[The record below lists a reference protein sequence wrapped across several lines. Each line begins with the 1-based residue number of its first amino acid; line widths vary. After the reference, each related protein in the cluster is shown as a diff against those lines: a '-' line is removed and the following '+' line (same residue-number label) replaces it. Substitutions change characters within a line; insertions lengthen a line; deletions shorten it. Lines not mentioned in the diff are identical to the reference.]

1 MYSSFKNDIIVI
13 DGADGVG
20 KTTQV
25 GILKEKFKNKFN
37 FMKFPNYDSTTGYFI
52 TKYLEG
58 KFDKVFEGLEELD
71 RINKISML
79 YTMDR
84 SIWFAREYQYK
95 KPLICDRYTTSN
107 IIHMAALIIH
117 GGGTIEDVY
126 HYINNIESLEY
137 GSLNIPE
144 PDLVIYLD
152 APTEQL
158 SKNLKG
164 TQQVLDIHEDE
175 SIFKEIES
183 VKKEIID
190 YCGWKVV
197 NCVDEYGMRNIEN
210 INNDIIKIIDEY
222 YKNKKNK

>member
-1 MYSSFKNDIIVI
+1 MYKSFKSDIIVI

-25 GILKEKFKNKFN
+25 ALLKEKLKNKCN

-58 KFDKVFEGLEELD
+58 KFENVFEGLDELD
-71 RINKISML
+71 KINKISML

-84 SIWFAREYQYK
+84 SVWFAKDYEPYI
-95 KPLICDRYTTSN
+95 PLICDRYTTSN

-117 GGGTIEDVY
+117 NGGTIDDVY
-126 HYINNIESLEY
+126 HYINNLETLEY
-137 GSLNIPE
+137 SLLNIPE

-158 SKNLKG
+158 AKNLKG

-183 VKKEIID
+183 VKREIID

-197 NCVDEYGMRNIEN
+197 NCTDGNGMRSVEN
-210 INNDIIKIIDEY
+210 INNDIIKIINEY
-222 YKNKKNK
+222 YDKKIK